1 MNKDTTL
8 GRRELNKRQTR
19 ERLLNAAREV
29 LAAEGQGGTVEEIA
43 ERAEVSR
50 ATFFNYFPSKDD
62 LLAALYETHMD
73 SLTRVVDDL
82 LARETTTQARI
93 VGLFTDFVREAEA
106 LPGYLRAMT
115 LELERISTSPQ
126 VVAARGDR
134 FTAQIV
140 RIVDLGVR
148 RGEVRTDHPPQFL
161 AQMVSAIYL
170 STIRYW
176 HHDPAYDF
184 VGTFAK
190 AGLFVAESLAPVEK

>member
-1 MNKDTTL
+1 MNKDATL
-8 GRRELNKRQTR
+8 GRRELNKLQTR
-19 ERLLNAAREV
+19 ERLMGAAREV
-29 LAAEGQGGTVEEIA
+29 LATQGQGGTVDEIA

-62 LLAALYETHMD
+62 LLFALYEAHME
-73 SLTRVVDDL
+73 SLRQVVDDL
-82 LARETTTQARI
+82 LMTEMATTDRI
-93 VGLFTDFVREAEA
+93 VGLFADFIREAEA

-115 LELERISTSPQ
+115 LELERVSTSPE
-126 VVAARGDR
+126 VVAARGDE

-140 RIVDLGVR
+140 RIVEPGVR

-176 HHDPAYDF
+176 HRDPTYDF
-184 VGTFAK
+184 VGTFEM
-190 AGLFVAESLAPVEK
+190 AGRFIAESLAPPGK